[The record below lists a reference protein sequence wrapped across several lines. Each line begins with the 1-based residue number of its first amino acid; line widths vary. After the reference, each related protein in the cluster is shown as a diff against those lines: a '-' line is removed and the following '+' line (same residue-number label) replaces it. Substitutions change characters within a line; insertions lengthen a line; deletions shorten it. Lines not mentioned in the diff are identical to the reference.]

1 MIIPAIDLIDGCV
14 VRLHQGDYGA
24 RRDYGEDPLARLQ
37 RYQASGAQLLH
48 IVDLTGAKDP
58 KARQIPLLRELLGN
72 LSIPV
77 QTGGGIRSADD
88 VRSLLDAGAARVV
101 VGSAAVKRTDEVAGW
116 MKTFGA
122 DKLVLALDGPE
133 AIVLALDVRIDEAG
147 RRQVA
152 VSGWQENSG
161 VLMDDLIR
169 AFEPAGLRYVLTTD
183 ISKDGT
189 LAGPNTALYAKLA
202 QTFPNI
208 DFQASGGIG
217 SLDDI
222 RAVSHT
228 GAAGVIVG
236 RALLEGK
243 FTLEEAIECWPNE

>member
-58 KARQIPLLRELLGN
+58 KARQIPLLRELLGS

-101 VGSAAVKRTDEVAGW
+101 VGSAAVKRTNEVAGW

-122 DKLVLALDGPE
+122 DKLVLALD
-133 AIVLALDVRIDEAG
+133 VRINKAG
-147 RRQVA
+147 NAEVA

-169 AFEPAGLRYVLTTD
+169 AFEPAGLQYVLTTD

>member
-37 RYQASGAQLLH
+37 RYQVSGAQLLH

-58 KARQIPLLRELLGN
+58 KARQIPLLRELLGS

-101 VGSAAVKRTDEVAGW
+101 VGSAAVNRTDEVAVW

-122 DKLVLALDGPE
+122 DKLVLALD
-133 AIVLALDVRIDEAG
+133 VRINKAG
-147 RRQVA
+147 NAEVA

-243 FTLEEAIECWPNE
+243 FTIEEAIECWPNE

>member
-58 KARQIPLLRELLGN
+58 KARQIPLLRELLGS

-122 DKLVLALDGPE
+122 DKLVLALD
-133 AIVLALDVRIDEAG
+133 VRINKAG
-147 RRQVA
+147 NAEVA
-152 VSGWQENSG
+152 VSGWQENSS

>member
-14 VRLHQGDYGA
+14 VRLHQGDYGL

-37 RYQASGAQLLH
+37 QYQASGAKLLH

-58 KARQIPLLRELLGN
+58 KARQIPLLRELLGS

-122 DKLVLALDGPE
+122 DKLVLALD
-133 AIVLALDVRIDEAG
+133 VRINQAG
-147 RRQVA
+147 NAEVA
-152 VSGWQENSG
+152 VSGWQEYSG

>member
-14 VRLHQGDYGA
+14 VRLHQGNYGA
-24 RRDYGEDPLARLQ
+24 RRDYGEDPLVRLQ

-58 KARQIPLLRELLGN
+58 KARQIPLLRELLGS

-122 DKLVLALDGPE
+122 DKLVLALD
-133 AIVLALDVRIDEAG
+133 VRINKAG
-147 RRQVA
+147 NAEVA

-169 AFEPAGLRYVLTTD
+169 AFEPSGLRYVLTTD

-189 LAGPNTALYAKLA
+189 LAGPNTALYSKLA

>member
-122 DKLVLALDGPE
+122 DKLVLALD
-133 AIVLALDVRIDEAG
+133 VRINKAG
-147 RRQVA
+147 NAEVV

>member
-37 RYQASGAQLLH
+37 RYQASGAKLLH

-58 KARQIPLLRELLGN
+58 KARQIPLLRELLGS

-101 VGSAAVKRTDEVAGW
+101 VGSAAVKRTDVVAGW

-122 DKLVLALDGPE
+122 DKLVLALD
-133 AIVLALDVRIDEAG
+133 VRINKAG
-147 RRQVA
+147 NAEVA

-169 AFEPAGLRYVLTTD
+169 AFDPAGLRYVLTTD

>member
-14 VRLHQGDYGA
+14 VRLHQGNYGA
-24 RRDYGEDPLARLQ
+24 RRDYGEDPLVRLQ
-37 RYQASGAQLLH
+37 RYQASGDQLLH

-58 KARQIPLLRELLGN
+58 KARQIPLLRELLGS

-116 MKTFGA
+116 MKIFGA
-122 DKLVLALDGPE
+122 DKLVLALD
-133 AIVLALDVRIDEAG
+133 VRINKAG
-147 RRQVA
+147 NAEVA

-169 AFEPAGLRYVLTTD
+169 AFEPSGLRYVLTTD

>member
-14 VRLHQGDYGA
+14 VRLHQGNYGA
-24 RRDYGEDPLARLQ
+24 RRDYGEDPLVRLQ

-58 KARQIPLLRELLGN
+58 KARQIPLLRELLGSH
-72 LSIPV
+72 SIPV
-77 QTGGGIRSADD
+77 KTGGGIRSADD

-122 DKLVLALDGPE
+122 DKLVLALD
-133 AIVLALDVRIDEAG
+133 VRINKAG
-147 RRQVA
+147 NAEVA

-169 AFEPAGLRYVLTTD
+169 AFEPSGLRYVLTTD

-189 LAGPNTALYAKLA
+189 LAGPNTALYSKLA

-228 GAAGVIVG
+228 GATGVIVG

>member
-122 DKLVLALDGPE
+122 DKLVLALD
-133 AIVLALDVRIDEAG
+133 VRINTAG
-147 RRQVA
+147 NAEVA

>member
-14 VRLHQGDYGA
+14 VRLHQGDYGL
-24 RRDYGEDPLARLQ
+24 RRDYGEDPLACLQ
-37 RYQASGAQLLH
+37 RYQASGAKLLH

-58 KARQIPLLRELLGN
+58 KARQIPLLRELLGS

-88 VRSLLDAGAARVV
+88 VRSLLNAGAARVV

-122 DKLVLALDGPE
+122 DKLVLALD
-133 AIVLALDVRIDEAG
+133 VRINQAG
-147 RRQVA
+147 NAEVA

>member
-101 VGSAAVKRTDEVAGW
+101 VGSAAVKRTDEVASW

-122 DKLVLALDGPE
+122 DKLVLALD
-133 AIVLALDVRIDEAG
+133 VRINKAG
-147 RRQVA
+147 NAEVA

>member
-14 VRLHQGDYGA
+14 VRLHQGNYGA
-24 RRDYGEDPLARLQ
+24 RRDYGEDPLVRLQ

-58 KARQIPLLRELLGN
+58 KARQIPLLRELLGS

-116 MKTFGA
+116 MKIFGA
-122 DKLVLALDGPE
+122 DKLVLALD
-133 AIVLALDVRIDEAG
+133 VRINKAG
-147 RRQVA
+147 NAEVA

-169 AFEPAGLRYVLTTD
+169 AFEPSGLRYVLTTD

-189 LAGPNTALYAKLA
+189 LAGLNTALYAKLA

>member
-1 MIIPAIDLIDGCV
+1 M
-14 VRLHQGDYGA
+14 
-24 RRDYGEDPLARLQ
+24 
-37 RYQASGAQLLH
+37 
-48 IVDLTGAKDP
+48 
-58 KARQIPLLRELLGN
+58 
-72 LSIPV
+72 

-116 MKTFGA
+116 MKIFGA
-122 DKLVLALDGPE
+122 DKLVLALD
-133 AIVLALDVRIDEAG
+133 VRINQTGNAE
-147 RRQVA
+147 VA

-169 AFEPAGLRYVLTTD
+169 AFEPVGLRYVLTTD

-202 QTFPNI
+202 QTFPTI

>member
-122 DKLVLALDGPE
+122 DKLVLALD
-133 AIVLALDVRIDEAG
+133 VRINKAG
-147 RRQVA
+147 NAEVA

-236 RALLEGK
+236 RALQEGK

>member
-14 VRLHQGDYGA
+14 VRLHQGDYGL

-58 KARQIPLLRELLGN
+58 KARQIPLLRELLGS

-88 VRSLLDAGAARVV
+88 VRSLLNAGAARVV

-122 DKLVLALDGPE
+122 DKLVLALD
-133 AIVLALDVRIDEAG
+133 VRINQAG
-147 RRQVA
+147 NAEVA

-169 AFEPAGLRYVLTTD
+169 AFEPAGLWYVLTTD

>member
-14 VRLHQGDYGA
+14 VRLHQGNYGA
-24 RRDYGEDPLARLQ
+24 RRDYGEDPLVRLQ

-58 KARQIPLLRELLGN
+58 KARQIPLLRELLGS

-116 MKTFGA
+116 MKIFGA
-122 DKLVLALDGPE
+122 DKLVLALD
-133 AIVLALDVRIDEAG
+133 VRINKAG
-147 RRQVA
+147 NAEVA

-169 AFEPAGLRYVLTTD
+169 AFEPSGLRYVLTTD
-183 ISKDGT
+183 ISKHGT

>member
-58 KARQIPLLRELLGN
+58 KARQIPLLRELLGS

-122 DKLVLALDGPE
+122 DKLVLALD
-133 AIVLALDVRIDEAG
+133 VRINKAG
-147 RRQVA
+147 NAEVA

>member
-1 MIIPAIDLIDGCV
+1 M
-14 VRLHQGDYGA
+14 RLHQGDYGA
-24 RRDYGEDPLARLQ
+24 RRDDGEDPLARLQ

-122 DKLVLALDGPE
+122 DKLVLALD
-133 AIVLALDVRIDEAG
+133 VRINKAG
-147 RRQVA
+147 NAEVA

>member
-24 RRDYGEDPLARLQ
+24 RRDYGEDPHARLQ

-58 KARQIPLLRELLGN
+58 KARQIPLLRELLGS

-122 DKLVLALDGPE
+122 DKLVLALD
-133 AIVLALDVRIDEAG
+133 VRINKAG
-147 RRQVA
+147 NAEVA

>member
-58 KARQIPLLRELLGN
+58 KARQIPLLRELLSS

-122 DKLVLALDGPE
+122 DKLVLALD
-133 AIVLALDVRIDEAG
+133 VRINKAG
-147 RRQVA
+147 NAEVA

-161 VLMDDLIR
+161 VSMDDLIR

>member
-14 VRLHQGDYGA
+14 VRLHQGNYGA
-24 RRDYGEDPLARLQ
+24 RRDYGEDPLGRLQ

-58 KARQIPLLRELLGN
+58 KARQIPLLRELLGS

-122 DKLVLALDGPE
+122 DKLVLALD
-133 AIVLALDVRIDEAG
+133 VRINKAG
-147 RRQVA
+147 NAEVA

-169 AFEPAGLRYVLTTD
+169 AFEPSGLRYVLTTD

>member
-14 VRLHQGDYGA
+14 VRLHQGNYGA
-24 RRDYGEDPLARLQ
+24 RRDYGEDPLVRLQ

-58 KARQIPLLRELLGN
+58 KARQIPLLRELLGS

-88 VRSLLDAGAARVV
+88 VHSLLDAGAARVV

-116 MKTFGA
+116 MKIFGA
-122 DKLVLALDGPE
+122 DKLVLALD
-133 AIVLALDVRIDEAG
+133 VRINKAG
-147 RRQVA
+147 NAEVA

-169 AFEPAGLRYVLTTD
+169 AFEPSGLRYVLTTD

>member
-58 KARQIPLLRELLGN
+58 KARQIPLLRELLGS

-122 DKLVLALDGPE
+122 DKLVLALD
-133 AIVLALDVRIDEAG
+133 VRINKAG
-147 RRQVA
+147 NAEVA

-222 RAVSHT
+222 RAVSDT

>member
-37 RYQASGAQLLH
+37 RYQASGAKLLH

-58 KARQIPLLRELLGN
+58 KARQIPLLRELLGS

-101 VGSAAVKRTDEVAGW
+101 VGSAAVKRTDVVAGW

-122 DKLVLALDGPE
+122 DKLVLALD
-133 AIVLALDVRIDEAG
+133 VRINKAG
-147 RRQVA
+147 NAEVA

-161 VLMDDLIR
+161 VLMDNLIR

>member
-88 VRSLLDAGAARVV
+88 VRSLLDADAARVV

-122 DKLVLALDGPE
+122 DKLVLALD
-133 AIVLALDVRIDEAG
+133 VRINKAG
-147 RRQVA
+147 NAEVA

>member
-58 KARQIPLLRELLGN
+58 KARQIPLLRELLGS

-122 DKLVLALDGPE
+122 DKLVLALD
-133 AIVLALDVRIDEAG
+133 VRINKAG
-147 RRQVA
+147 NAEVA

-243 FTLEEAIECWPNE
+243 FTLEEAIEC

>member
-14 VRLHQGDYGA
+14 VRLHQGNYGA
-24 RRDYGEDPLARLQ
+24 RRDYGEDPLVRLQ

-58 KARQIPLLRELLGN
+58 KARQIPLLRELLGS

-122 DKLVLALDGPE
+122 DKLVLALD
-133 AIVLALDVRIDEAG
+133 VRINKAG
-147 RRQVA
+147 NAEVA

-169 AFEPAGLRYVLTTD
+169 AFEPSGLRYVLTTD

-228 GAAGVIVG
+228 GATGVIVG

>member
-88 VRSLLDAGAARVV
+88 VCSLLDAGAARVV

-122 DKLVLALDGPE
+122 DKLVLALD
-133 AIVLALDVRIDEAG
+133 VRINKAG
-147 RRQVA
+147 NAEVA

>member
-122 DKLVLALDGPE
+122 DKLVLALD
-133 AIVLALDVRIDEAG
+133 VRINKAG
-147 RRQVA
+147 NAEVA

-202 QTFPNI
+202 QMFPNI

>member
-122 DKLVLALDGPE
+122 DKLVLALD
-133 AIVLALDVRIDEAG
+133 VRINKAG
-147 RRQVA
+147 NAEVA

-217 SLDDI
+217 SLNDI

>member
-24 RRDYGEDPLARLQ
+24 RRDYGEDPLAHLQ

-122 DKLVLALDGPE
+122 DKLVLALD
-133 AIVLALDVRIDEAG
+133 VRINKAG
-147 RRQVA
+147 NAEVA

>member
-24 RRDYGEDPLARLQ
+24 RRDYGEDQLARLQ

-122 DKLVLALDGPE
+122 DKLVLALD
-133 AIVLALDVRIDEAG
+133 VRINKAG
-147 RRQVA
+147 NAEVA

>member
-101 VGSAAVKRTDEVAGW
+101 VGSAAVKRTDKVAGW

-122 DKLVLALDGPE
+122 DKLVLALD
-133 AIVLALDVRIDEAG
+133 VRINKAG
-147 RRQVA
+147 NAEVA